1 MTVKGKKQSDE
12 SRLKTSAAKKGELKM
27 SAAKKGKRMSD
38 ESELKIS
45 ADKKGK
51 RNPCFGMA
59 TARPR
64 PRDVTSKAM
73 KTPDQ
78 SARMRLYKKTRNK
91 FTRYKIGD
99 QLRIGEACLAIAEE
113 CYGAANPVIAV
124 RVDEGEMWLLGTSRE
139 GEMYAQIY
147 LRVTEPDHARCS
159 ADETSSPRWNAECDL
174 GTKSGDLHLDG
185 YDFQTEAA
193 PCALHFL
200 AEAPTEFLKF
210 ENQNCCDR
218 GRIIRIFD
226 WQKQHMREL
235 LPLKPSRLW
244 SGLRQLCDDATFWS
258 GLCGNH
264 PAMAEEC

>member
-12 SRLKTSAAKKGELKM
+12 SRLKTSAAKKGELKV

-73 KTPDQ
+73 KTPAK
-78 SARMRLYKKTRNK
+78 SARVRLYKKTRNK

-113 CYGAANPVIAV
+113 CYGAAKPVIAV

-159 ADETSSPRWNAECDL
+159 ADESSSPRWNAECDL

-244 SGLRQLCDDATFWS
+244 SGLRQLCDDAPFWS
-258 GLCGNH
+258 ELCGNH
-264 PAMAEEC
+264 RAMAEEW